1 MPEYPVMHLK
11 TSREKSVLRRHPWI
25 FAGSVGWM
33 EGEPASGETVLVQ
46 DARGQSLALAAFSPE
61 SQIRGRAWT
70 WDVNQTIDEAF
81 FRRRLE
87 SAIHM
92 RRSLGLERPGAAV
105 RLVHG
110 ESDGLP
116 GLVVDRYADF
126 LVLQVLSA
134 GIERWRERLGRI
146 LLELSGAQGIYER
159 SDVDVRRL
167 EGLLERSG
175 SLLGNT
181 PPGRVEIVEDGL
193 HYAVDV
199 RGGHKTGFY
208 LDQRSNRHQV
218 RKLAHD
224 KDVLDCFC
232 YTGGFTLNALVGGAK
247 SVLAVD
253 SSAEALAQAQEQVEL
268 NGLDDGRAR
277 WQEGDVFRVLRLLR
291 DQSQQFDMIVLDP
304 PKFAP
309 TSVQVERAARG
320 YKDINLLAFKLL
332 RPGGLLVTFSCSGGV
347 TAELFQKIVAG
358 AALDAGLDG
367 RIVRHLHASG
377 DHPVGIHFPEGE
389 YLKGL
394 VVEVAP

>member
-1 MPEYPVMHLK
+1 MPAYPVMHLK

-61 SQIRGRAWT
+61 SQIRGRVWT
-70 WDVNQTIDEAF
+70 WDVNQAIDEAF

-87 SAIHM
+87 SAIQM

-126 LVLQVLSA
+126 LVMQVLSA

-146 LLELSGAQGIYER
+146 LLDLTGAQGIYER
-159 SDVDVRRL
+159 SDVDVRHL

-175 SLLGNT
+175 GLLGST
-181 PPGRVEIVEDGL
+181 PPGRVEITEDGL

-253 SSAEALAQAQEQVEL
+253 SSAEALAQAQEQVAL

-277 WQEGDVFRVLRLLR
+277 WQEGDVFRMLRLLR
-291 DQSQQFDMIVLDP
+291 DQNQQFDLIVLDP

-347 TAELFQKIVAG
+347 NAELFQKIVAG